1 MTPDL
6 DKVHKI
12 VDDAILNLVLHF
24 STYAQFLVR
33 IGYTYKDI
41 GNAVACTDGKTVYIN
56 DRLIAEI
63 NADPIKV
70 NEKTRQQVNCTI
82 GKQEMMFVLCH
93 ELMHL
98 LTATIDRAE
107 NLGIPKKIYNGDT
120 ENEMKMRL
128 WNIATDYAINSLLV
142 NNTEGCCIKKPIG
155 KILQGALYEEKYKNM
170 TAEEIY
176 KKLEKNSNVSIIELG
191 SSGLSFELDK
201 HIPIEDDL
209 VKSDLTNK
217 IMEVF
222 GSRTNGI
229 SNSSID
235 RFIKD
240 TLKPLPFDWR
250 KALNKYI
257 RGWIKENYTWN
268 KPSRAGIAN
277 GLILPSYGKSPCI
290 HLAVAVD
297 TSGSISD
304 DELQAMLNHVATI
317 LSVFNNFT
325 VDVWCCGSVVYKDSF
340 KTYTK
345 QNKNDIHKFKIMSD
359 GGNDMR
365 KNFEFI
371 EKNYK
376 GSKPDVFVCL
386 TDGFDPVD
394 GDTESTCPCPVIW
407 LIIDH
412 PQFTPPL
419 KMKNIVYPYI
429 VDKEKNRS

>member
-1 MTPDL
+1 MNIQE
-6 DKVHKI
+6 VHEM
-12 VDDAILNLVLHF
+12 VDNAVLNLVLKYP
-24 STYAQFLVR
+24 TYAQFLVR
-33 IGYTYKDI
+33 IGYKYKNV

-56 DRLIAEI
+56 DELIAEI
-63 NADPIKV
+63 NNDPIKTNV
-70 NEKTRQQVNCTI
+70 KTNKQVDCTI
-82 GKQEMMFVLCH
+82 TKDHMVFVLCH

-98 LTATIDRAE
+98 LTLTVDRGE
-107 NLGIPKKIYNGDT
+107 KLGIPRKIMTGDIV
-120 ENEMKMRL
+120 NESKAQL
-128 WNIATDYAINSLLV
+128 WNMATDYAINSLLV
-142 NNTEGCCIKKPIG
+142 NNMEGIYTKPIG
-155 KILQGALYEEKYKNM
+155 KMVEGALYDQKYINK

-176 KKLEKNSNVSIIELG
+176 EDLKAKAKEVVISLG
-191 SSGLSFELDK
+191 KSGLPFDLDK
-201 HIPIEDDL
+201 HLEIDDDL
-209 VKSDLTNK
+209 TLSDLKQK
-217 IMEVF
+217 IIETF
-222 GSRTNGI
+222 GGVNNGT
-229 SNSSID
+229 SDSSID

-240 TLKPLPFDWR
+240 SMKPLPFDWK
-250 KALNKYI
+250 KALTRYI
-257 RGWIKENYTWN
+257 RSWIKENYTWN

-304 DELQAMLNHVATI
+304 EELQAMLNHVATI
-317 LSVFNNFT
+317 LSIFNNFT

-376 GSKPDVFVCL
+376 GSKPDAFVCL

-394 GDTESTCPCPVIW
+394 GDTELTCSCPVIW

-419 KMKNIVYPYI
+419 KMKNIVYPYV
-429 VDKEKNRS
+429 VDKKKNGFC